1 MKDWENPVAGTFFG
15 KETMIK
21 ILVCGGRDYDDQ
33 DSLTRS
39 LSKICAERG
48 YWNDGHPNCMIIS
61 GLARGADTLALYWA
75 KDLVLPT
82 MQFPANWDKYG
93 KSAGAIRN
101 TQMLKVGQPDLV
113 VAFPGGRGTD
123 HMKSIAR
130 AAGVEVIQVDA

>member
-1 MKDWENPVAGTFFG
+1 MK
-15 KETMIK
+15 K
-21 ILVCGGRDYDDQ
+21 ILVCGGRDYDDSAQ
-33 DSLTRS
+33 
-39 LSKICAERG
+39 LSKSLADICIKKDC
-48 YWNDGHPNCMIIS
+48 WDDGFPNCMIIS
-61 GLARGADTLALYWA
+61 GMARGADTLALRWA
-75 KDLVLPT
+75 EGLFLPT
-82 MQFPANWDKYG
+82 MQFPADWRRYG